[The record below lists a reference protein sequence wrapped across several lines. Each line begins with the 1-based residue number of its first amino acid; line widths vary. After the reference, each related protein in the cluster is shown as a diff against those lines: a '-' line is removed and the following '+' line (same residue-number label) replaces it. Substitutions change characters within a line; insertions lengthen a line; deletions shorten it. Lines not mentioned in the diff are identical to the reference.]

1 MSQRYIEIH
10 SSVEEILFG
19 SLLLD
24 VLCVTA
30 LLPGY
35 VAFRICSAG
44 TSLLESLFWLQGT
57 LAIQGL
63 SDPTNVNMGGQ
74 SLGVV
79 EVTKY
84 EKIFLSPLFH

>member
-10 SSVEEILFG
+10 SSVEKILFG

-24 VLCVTA
+24 VLRVPA
-30 LLPGY
+30 LLHGF

-44 TSLLESLFWLQGT
+44 VSPLKSLFWVLGI

-63 SDPTNVNMGGQ
+63 SDPTKANMGGQ

-84 EKIFLSPLFH
+84 EKFFL

>member
-10 SSVEEILFG
+10 SSVEKILFG
-19 SLLLD
+19 ILLLD
-24 VLCVTA
+24 VLCVPA
-30 LLPGY
+30 LLHGY

-44 TSLLESLFWLQGT
+44 TSPETSLFWLQGI
-57 LAIQGL
+57 LASQGL